1 MMVTTCIMVGL
12 CLAVCGIVIACTT
25 TKKDKHPKANT
36 PPPLP
41 PRATVNVPSPS
52 VSRSRV
58 RTRTRAV
65 GTAPALPPRRP
76 EPRTATAGALGPR
89 GVRPDQFPCCPYDKQ
104 RNVVGAPQ
112 LIFWDGTSNCY
123 RCSRG
128 HRFKRNGKI
137 FNERQRLYEKDL

>member
-1 MMVTTCIMVGL
+1 MVTTCIMVGL
-12 CLAVCGIVIACTT
+12 CLLAVCGIVIACTT

-58 RTRTRAV
+58 RTRTRTRTRTRARAV

-76 EPRTATAGALGPR
+76 EPRTATADALGPR

-137 FNERQRLYEKDL
+137 F

>member
-25 TKKDKHPKANT
+25 TKKDKRPKANT

-137 FNERQRLYEKDL
+137 F

>member
-12 CLAVCGIVIACTT
+12 CLAVCGILIACTT

-128 HRFKRNGKI
+128 HQFKRNGKI
-137 FNERQRLYEKDL
+137 

>member
-1 MMVTTCIMVGL
+1 MVTTCIMVGL

-58 RTRTRAV
+58 RTRIRTRTRTRARAV

-76 EPRTATAGALGPR
+76 EPRTATADALGPR

-137 FNERQRLYEKDL
+137 F

>member
-58 RTRTRAV
+58 RTRTRARAV

-76 EPRTATAGALGPR
+76 EPRTATTGALGPR

-112 LIFWDGTSNCY
+112 LIFWDGTSHCY

-128 HRFKRNGKI
+128 HRFKCNGKI
-137 FNERQRLYEKDL
+137 F

>member
-112 LIFWDGTSNCY
+112 LIFWDGNSNCY

>member
-58 RTRTRAV
+58 RTRTRTRAV

-137 FNERQRLYEKDL
+137 F

>member
-1 MMVTTCIMVGL
+1 MVTTCIMVGL
-12 CLAVCGIVIACTT
+12 CLAVLCGIVIACTT

-58 RTRTRAV
+58 RTRIRTRTRTRARAV

-76 EPRTATAGALGPR
+76 EPRTATADALGPR

-137 FNERQRLYEKDL
+137 F

>member
-76 EPRTATAGALGPR
+76 ETRTATAGALGPR

-137 FNERQRLYEKDL
+137 F

>member
-1 MMVTTCIMVGL
+1 MVTTCIMVGL

-25 TKKDKHPKANT
+25 TKKDKRPKANT

-137 FNERQRLYEKDL
+137 F

>member
-12 CLAVCGIVIACTT
+12 SLLAVCGIVIACTT

-112 LIFWDGTSNCY
+112 IIFWDRTSDCY

-128 HRFKRNGKI
+128 HQFKRNGKI
-137 FNERQRLYEKDL
+137 F

>member
-128 HRFKRNGKI
+128 HRFKSNGKI
-137 FNERQRLYEKDL
+137 L

>member
-58 RTRTRAV
+58 RTRIRTRTRTRARAV

-76 EPRTATAGALGPR
+76 EPRTATADALGPR

-137 FNERQRLYEKDL
+137 F

>member
-12 CLAVCGIVIACTT
+12 CLAVCGILIACTT

-104 RNVVGAPQ
+104 RNVVGTPQ

-137 FNERQRLYEKDL
+137 L

>member
-1 MMVTTCIMVGL
+1 MVTTCIMVGL

-58 RTRTRAV
+58 RTRIRTRTRTRTRAV

-123 RCSRG
+123 HCSRG
-128 HRFKRNGKI
+128 HRFKCNGKI
-137 FNERQRLYEKDL
+137 L

>member
-1 MMVTTCIMVGL
+1 MVTTCIMVGL
-12 CLAVCGIVIACTT
+12 CLAVCGILIACTT

-104 RNVVGAPQ
+104 RNVVGTPQ

-137 FNERQRLYEKDL
+137 L